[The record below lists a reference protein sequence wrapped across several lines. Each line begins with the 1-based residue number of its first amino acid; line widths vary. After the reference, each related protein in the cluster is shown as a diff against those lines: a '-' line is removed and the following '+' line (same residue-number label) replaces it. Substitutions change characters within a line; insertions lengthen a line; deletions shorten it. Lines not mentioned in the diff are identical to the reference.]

1 LANPCRGQP
10 LIVTNPILPLYRF
23 EPSMG

>member
-1 LANPCRGQP
+1 LANPYRGQP
-10 LIVTNPILPLYRF
+10 LIVTNPTLPLYRF